1 MASPR
6 SDGLVLP
13 GRLSRHVSAI
23 LVGCQVV
30 AVGAILVFELLGGHG
45 SGQAEA
51 WVAIM
56 PAVGVSI
63 LVAAPFLA
71 LVTVAWGAQGRRFS
85 LILYALLTV
94 LLVVGGVVFAW

>member
-1 MASPR
+1 
-6 SDGLVLP
+6 LP
-13 GRLSRHVSAI
+13 ARVSRQVSAI

-30 AVGAILVFELLGGHG
+30 AVGAILVFELLGGHT

-71 LVTVAWGAQGRRFS
+71 LVTVAWGAQGRRLP
-85 LILYALLTV
+85 LILYAVLTV
-94 LLVVGGVVFAW
+94 VLVVAGVVFAW